1 VVFLYENLILYF
13 IPIFRFMNK
22 IVVSFL
28 LLIATNVVFAQKE
41 VTIIPMVQIWDDHG
55 KSTKY
60 NCVTIQYS
68 KNIDAEQLV
77 LLERFKKELLEI
89 GVKLKKESCRSSLD
103 LFFNTN
109 YNKSFSK
116 ENTYELRMD
125 KKTAISASS
134 YAGIVYATR
143 SLLQLFSQEKYK
155 KNFPCGYVE
164 DYPSYE
170 KRMLM
175 IDVARKFFTVDEL
188 KDFIRAMA
196 WVKMNEL
203 HLHLSDNSWGGYSA
217 YRLESEKYPELT
229 AKDGYYSWE
238 DIRELQDFAHSYGI
252 SIVPEIDSP
261 GHSLAFTS
269 IRPDLKSNWL
279 TPNYLDITNK
289 DTYHFMEEIL
299 DEVIPH
305 FDSPDFHLGTD
316 EYRINSIK
324 NDSIKTHVGETFR
337 KYINHFNKV
346 VRKHGKNTRIW
357 SGFEHM
363 PGKTEIDNDITIDMW
378 ETSDAKDKSNKGYE
392 IINSSHYYTYIVPG
406 APYYGV
412 NEKFIYEEWTP
423 EIFSDKTEQN
433 LDKNSTGLKGSKM
446 HIWTDFGPTGY
457 SIQEIARLSIPSMM
471 VFSEKMW
478 GTKAYESIVD
488 FKNVQNTLMRI
499 PQTTLLKRIFSKE
512 NIVYSHEQSIC
523 LENKKPKTI
532 SRQKKNAE
540 YPWKLEL
547 TLQRTKE
554 STGKEVLLSS
564 RLATFYSDLEY
575 TFKSKKDGKE
585 LIEKKRGV
593 GLVRANQTEGE
604 TPLGSHRP
612 DVVIFDYKLP
622 LNQKVRLTVIGEK
635 EKTSLYVNGEL
646 IGFENIQ
653 MVCPLEYLGSK
664 MENSFNGDLLKIKVI
679 EMATDTK

>member
-1 VVFLYENLILYF
+1 
-13 IPIFRFMNK
+13 MNK
-22 IVVSFL
+22 IVISFL
-28 LLIATNVVFAQKE
+28 FLIATNVVFAQEE
-41 VTIIPMVQIWDDHG
+41 VTIIPKVQIWNDYG
-55 KSTKY
+55 KSTKFKY
-60 NCVTIQYS
+60 VTIQYS
-68 KNIDAEQLV
+68 NSIKADQH
-77 LLERFKKELLEI
+77 LLFERFEKELYEI
-89 GVKLKKESCRSSLD
+89 GINVKKQASKSSLD
-103 LFFNTN
+103 LFFKTDYTN
-109 YNKSFSK
+109 SLGK
-116 ENTYELRMD
+116 ENSYEILIG
-125 KKTAISASS
+125 KQTSVSASS
-134 YAGIVYATR
+134 YAGLVYATR
-143 SLLQLFSQEKYK
+143 SLLQLFLQEKYRS
-155 KNFPCGYVE
+155 NFPNGLIG

-175 IDVARKFFTVDEL
+175 TDVARKFFTVDEL

-261 GHSLAFTS
+261 GHSLAFTL
-269 IRPDLKSNWL
+269 IRPDLKSDWL
-279 TPNYLDITNK
+279 TSNYLDITNK

-324 NDSIKTHVGETFR
+324 NDSIKNHIGETFR
-337 KYINHFNKV
+337 KYINYFNKV
-346 VRKHGKNTRIW
+346 VRKHGKKTRIW

-363 PGKTEIDNDITIDMW
+363 PGETEIDNNITIDMW

-412 NEKFIYEEWTP
+412 DEKFIYEEWTP

-433 LDKNSTGLKGSKM
+433 LDKSSHGLKGSKM

-488 FKNVQNTLMRI
+488 FRKVQNTLMRI
-499 PQTTLLKRIFSKE
+499 PQTTFLERNFSKE
-512 NIVYSHEQSIC
+512 NILYASKQSIC

-532 SRQKKNAE
+532 SCQKKNAE

-547 TLQRTKE
+547 TLQRTQE
-554 STGKEVLLSS
+554 SIGKEVLLSS

-575 TFKSKKDGKE
+575 IFKSKKDGKE

-604 TPLGSHRP
+604 TPLGSYRP
-612 DVVIFDYKLP
+612 DVVIFNYELP
-622 LNQKVRLTVIGEK
+622 LNKRVKLIVIGEK
-635 EKTSLYVNGEL
+635 GNTSLYVDGKL
-646 IGFENIQ
+646 VGSKNIQ
-653 MVCPLEYLGSK
+653 MICPLEFIGSK
-664 MENSFNGDLLKIKVI
+664 MENSFKGELRTIKVI
-679 EMATDTK
+679 EMATDAK